1 VRVRVSKVSKSYGA
15 VQALKDVD
23 FELRAGEV
31 MALLGENGAGKST
44 LVKLLSGL
52 VQPDTGTVEVNGT
65 AVELTSSVSQR
76 LGIAV
81 VQQEYSSVPVL
92 SVAENLALGDA
103 RASWWWGRR
112 TLEAGVREV
121 LDQVGLSH
129 VQPGTPVAE
138 LSVAETQLLEL
149 ARMLRRDAQILILD
163 EPTAALSDQE
173 IERVLGVL
181 KDLVS
186 DGRSIIYVTHRLD
199 EVFRLADRVTIFK
212 DGRSQ
217 PPREIATLD
226 YHSVVTAMLG
236 REMSTMFP
244 DRHPLDGRPAR
255 ITLTD
260 LEVQGLRAPVS
271 LTIRQGEILGLTGQL
286 GSGAST
292 LVRGIAGIV
301 PVLGGQLAVDGTPTV
316 VRNRADGIRKGIAY
330 CSDNRK
336 ADGIFA
342 GVSVL
347 KNLSS
352 AWLPKVSNGGWL
364 NKAQERSEARTIATE
379 FAFDAARIRAN
390 VGTLS
395 GGNQQK
401 IVLGK
406 WVGANPA
413 VLLVEEPTRGVDVGA
428 RAEIYAKLR
437 QLSDSGTAIIVA
449 SSDSAE
455 ILGFCD
461 TIASFYRGR
470 MTGIRPYDEWQET
483 SLVRATMH
491 DMEAAGS

>member
-1 VRVRVSKVSKSYGA
+1 
-15 VQALKDVD
+15 
-23 FELRAGEV
+23 
-31 MALLGENGAGKST
+31 
-44 LVKLLSGL
+44 

-65 AVELTSSVSQR
+65 AVELTSSASQR
-76 LGIAV
+76 AGIAV

-103 RASWWWGRR
+103 KASWWWGRR
-112 TLEAGVREV
+112 TLWAGVREV
-121 LDQVGLSH
+121 LDQVGLNH

-149 ARMLRRDAQILILD
+149 ARMLRREAQILILD

-173 IERVLGVL
+173 IERVLAVL
-181 KDLVS
+181 KELVR

-199 EVFRLADRVTIFK
+199 EVFRLADRVTVFK

-217 PPREIATLD
+217 PPREIGTLD

-236 REMSTMFP
+236 RELSTMFP
-244 DRHPLDGRPAR
+244 DRHPLDGRPVRLA
-255 ITLTD
+255 LDD

-271 LTIRQGEILGLTGQL
+271 LTVRQGEILGLTGQL

-292 LVRGIAGIV
+292 LVRGMAGIST
-301 PVLGGQLAVDGTPTV
+301 VLGGELAVDGTVTV

-336 ADGIFA
+336 ADGIFS
-342 GVSVL
+342 GVSVQ

-352 AWLPKVSNGGWL
+352 AWLSRISDGGWL
-364 NKAQERSEARTIATE
+364 NKARERTEARAIAAE
-379 FAFDAARIRAN
+379 FAFDASRIRADA
-390 VGTLS
+390 GTLS

-437 QLSDSGTAIIVA
+437 QLSDSGTAIVVA

-470 MTGIRPYDEWQET
+470 MTDIRPHDEWEET

-491 DMEAAGS
+491 DVEAARS